1 MSISFVSVFAMVL
14 LEVLLQHGD
23 GNTGSGQEA
32 VPVPSDGM
40 RAPPATEADVD
51 MRRASARPGAL
62 THLSSSSLSE
72 SKSKIPAEVVA
83 EIVGVDELE
92 IVGVDEL
99 NVGASRLSSES
110 WPKIGES

>member
-1 MSISFVSVFAMVL
+1 MFPVVL
-14 LEVLLQHGD
+14 LDLLLQHGD
-23 GNTGSGQEA
+23 GNNGGGQEA

-40 RAPPATEADVD
+40 RAPPATEADVG

>member
-1 MSISFVSVFAMVL
+1 MVL
-14 LEVLLQHGD
+14 PELLLQHGD

-72 SKSKIPAEVVA
+72 SKSKIPGGAVV
-83 EIVGVDELE
+83 EIVGADELE
-92 IVGVDEL
+92 IVGA
-99 NVGASRLSSES
+99 VGLKFVTSKLSSES
-110 WPKIGES
+110 WPKIG